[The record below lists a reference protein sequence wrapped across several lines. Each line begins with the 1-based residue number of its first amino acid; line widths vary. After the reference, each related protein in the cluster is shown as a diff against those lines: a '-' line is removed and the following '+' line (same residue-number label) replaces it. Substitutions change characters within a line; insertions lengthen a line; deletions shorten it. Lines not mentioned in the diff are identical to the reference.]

1 MQFFLNEAQ
10 EMFDFS
16 QQIRRDLH
24 RYPELGFEEFRT
36 ADIVAH
42 ELASLGMEV
51 QTGVAKTGVVGL
63 LDGDKPGPVV
73 LARFDMDAL
82 PIQEE
87 TGTEYASRLPGKMHA
102 CGHDA
107 HVAIGLTVARLLAR
121 HRHLLTG
128 SVKFVFQPAE
138 EGRGGGRTMV
148 LEGVLENPNPDH
160 VLALHIW
167 NEHPLGWVAI
177 TAGPLLAGADVFKV
191 TVTGKGGHGAMPHQT
206 ADPVVA
212 SAQLI
217 TAIQTIVS
225 RNVAPLQS
233 AVLSVTQ
240 VHGGDAFNV
249 IPQQVVL
256 QGTLRY
262 FEPEVRHLV
271 LERLQQIVTATAQAM
286 GCQTRLE
293 IDDITPPVYNEPAI
307 ALQLQTLI
315 RQIAPQ
321 LHLVD
326 NFRSMVSEDMA
337 FLLQKVPGCYFMVG
351 SAFTEGEN
359 FPHHHPRFDIDE
371 RCLPV
376 AAGLMA
382 AFIVNLL
389 EKTSS

>member
-1 MQFFLNEAQ
+1 MSCHASFLARSPAVI
-10 EMFDFS
+10 DFTR
-16 QQIRRDLH
+16 QIRRDLH

-63 LDGDKPGPVV
+63 LDGEKPGPVV

-87 TGTEYASRLPGKMHA
+87 TGMEYASRLPGKMHA

-121 HRHLLTG
+121 HRHLLMG

-148 LEGVLENPNPDH
+148 LEGVLENPRPDH
-160 VLALHIW
+160 ALALHIW
-167 NEHPLGWVAI
+167 NEKPLGWVAI

-191 TVTGKGGHGAMPHQT
+191 TVTGKGGHGAMPHQ
-206 ADPVVA
+206 AVDPVVA

-271 LERLQQIVTATAQAM
+271 LERLQQVVTATAQAM
-286 GCQTRLE
+286 GCQARLR
-293 IDDITPPVYNEPAI
+293 D
-307 ALQLQTLI
+307 
-315 RQIAPQ
+315 R
-321 LHLVD
+321 
-326 NFRSMVSEDMA
+326 
-337 FLLQKVPGCYFMVG
+337 
-351 SAFTEGEN
+351 
-359 FPHHHPRFDIDE
+359 
-371 RCLPV
+371 
-376 AAGLMA
+376 
-382 AFIVNLL
+382 
-389 EKTSS
+389 

>member
-1 MQFFLNEAQ
+1 MQILLHEAQ
-10 EMFDFS
+10 QMIDFTR
-16 QQIRRDLH
+16 QIRRDLH

-36 ADIVAH
+36 AEIVAH

-63 LDGDKPGPVV
+63 LDGEKPGPVV

-82 PIQEE
+82 PVQEE
-87 TGTEYASRLPGKMHA
+87 TGAEYASRTPGKMHA

-107 HVAIGLTVARLLAR
+107 HVAIGLTVAHLLAR
-121 HRHLLTG
+121 HRDLLKG
-128 SVKFVFQPAE
+128 SVKFAFQPAE
-138 EGRGGGRTMV
+138 EGRGGGKTMV
-148 LEGVLENPNPDH
+148 LEGVLENPRPDH
-160 VLALHIW
+160 ALALHIW
-167 NEHPLGWVAI
+167 NEKPLGWVAI
-177 TAGPLLAGADVFKV
+177 TAGPLLAGADAFKV
-191 TVTGKGGHGAMPHQT
+191 TVTGKGGHGAMPHQ
-206 ADPVVA
+206 AVDPVVA

-240 VHGGDAFNV
+240 VHGGDAFNI

-271 LERLQQIVTATAQAM
+271 LERLQQVVTATTQAM
-286 GCQTRLE
+286 GCQARLE
-293 IDDITPPVYNEPAI
+293 IDDITPPVYNEPAV
-307 ALQLQTLI
+307 ALQLQDLI
-315 RQIAPQ
+315 QQIAPQ

-371 RCLPV
+371 RSLPV

-389 EKTSS
+389 EKTPS